1 MLYYIFNMTNLFR
14 LIFYTPVIFIGSI
27 IGSVTYDY
35 ITFKENNNNKKL
47 EFISNIISKFDRFE
61 YFCLFII
68 IFIFF

>member
-47 EFISNIISKFDRFE
+47 D
-61 YFCLFII
+61 
-68 IFIFF
+68 